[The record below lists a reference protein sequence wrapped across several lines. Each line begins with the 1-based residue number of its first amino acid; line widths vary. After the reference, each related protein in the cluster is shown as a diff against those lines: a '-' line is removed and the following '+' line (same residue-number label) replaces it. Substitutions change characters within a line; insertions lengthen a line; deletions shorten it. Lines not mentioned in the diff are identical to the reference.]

1 MSHFEILKINRYRAS
16 TIWEMFGKRKL
27 SKLLGILWK
36 CASSQFMITA
46 TRMWR
51 CTASV
56 FLWRK
61 RQRFRG
67 VKWRNL
73 AILLGNSLCFWV
85 SGFLFRSTHPK
96 TNNGLYKPRT
106 VVYRKCGRRS
116 PVARSWSRCSVYGL
130 SIWIPSSSESRVV
143 KSSQ

>member
-67 VKWRNL
+67 VNWRNL
-73 AILLGNSLCFWV
+73 AILLWGTVFV
-85 SGFLFRSTHPK
+85 SGSLGFYFDQH